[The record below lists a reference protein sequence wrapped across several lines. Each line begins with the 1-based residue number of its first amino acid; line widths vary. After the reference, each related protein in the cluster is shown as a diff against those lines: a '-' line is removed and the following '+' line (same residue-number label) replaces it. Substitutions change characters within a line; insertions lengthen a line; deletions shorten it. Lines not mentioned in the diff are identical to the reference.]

1 MTLVAG
7 LFCCAWLVFFGIFAK
22 VGAFF
27 ASIPN
32 CVLGGMLTYLV
43 GNVIVSG
50 LNILCLEPAT
60 RRNRIILSLALCLGI
75 GVEIMPQFFS
85 MLWIVTEDASPVVR
99 GLRDGIT
106 ATLQNGV
113 SLGAL
118 TGLIMNLLLPASTPE
133 ELQRSKTFGD
143 NLRSMSIQLSTS
155 LSMQRSRF
163 VAPVLSYDSK
173 FVCEDIPEEPEREND
188 DSSNIAPEVKVTD
201 TSAED
206 NGAAKGENE
215 AAAGPNDTSL

>member
-1 MTLVAG
+1 MAG

-85 MLWIVTEDASPVVR
+85 LLWVVSEDASPVIR

-143 NLRSMSIQLSTS
+143 NLRSMSIQLTTT

-173 FVCEDIPEEPEREND
+173 FVCEDIPEDTDRESDN
-188 DSSNIAPEVKVTD
+188 SSNLPPGVKVVD
-201 TSAED
+201 KSAED
-206 NGAAKGENE
+206 NGASEKRENE
-215 AAAGPNDTSL
+215 SAASRTANTSI